1 MKAWIARGY
10 GNPDVL
16 VLEERPKP
24 VPKQN
29 EILVRICATSVSSA
43 DVRIRTMKLPRG
55 FASIGRVVF
64 GFSRPRQPILGSEFC
79 GIVEAAGK
87 DVTAF
92 KTGDAVIGF
101 ADAGM
106 RCHAEYRTMPA
117 SGALALKPDNLS
129 FEEAASL
136 MFGGTT
142 ALHFLRKSRLA
153 AGERLLVIGASGA
166 VGSAMVQ
173 LGRHTGAHVTG
184 VTSGGNHELVA
195 ALGAHELIDYT
206 RQDFAAKPDGRDAAS
221 YDVIAD
227 TVGASSFAACRPV
240 LKENGRYLP
249 IAGTL
254 RDLLARPAGT
264 KVSIGGTAWARR
276 EDVVHLANLAGMG
289 VLKPLIDTI
298 YPFAR
303 LPDAHARVE
312 TGRKRGSVVVSVSST

>member
-10 GNPDVL
+10 GSPDVL
-16 VLEERPKP
+16 ALEERPKP
-24 VPKQN
+24 EPKDN
-29 EILVRICATSVSSA
+29 EVLVRICATTVSSA

-55 FASIGRVVF
+55 FAIIGRLVF
-64 GFSRPRQPILGSEFC
+64 GLTRPRQPILGTEFS
-79 GIVEAAGK
+79 GIVEALGK
-87 DVTAF
+87 DVTTFRA
-92 KTGDAVIGF
+92 GDAVIGF
-101 ADAGM
+101 RDARM
-106 RCHAEYRTMPA
+106 RCHAEFCTMPA
-117 SGALALKPDNLS
+117 SGAMALKPANLS

-173 LGRHTGAHVTG
+173 LARHMGAHVTG
-184 VTSGGNHELVA
+184 VTSSGNLELVRS
-195 ALGAHELIDYT
+195 LGAHELIDYT
-206 RQDFAAKPDGRDAAS
+206 TEDFAGQPHAGHAAA

-227 TVGASSFAACRPV
+227 TVGATSFAACRPA
-240 LKENGRYLP
+240 LKEHGRYLA

-254 RDLLARPAGT
+254 PDLLARSSGT
-264 KVSIGGTAWARR
+264 KTTMGGPASARR
-276 EDVVHLANLAGMG
+276 EDIVQLADLAGIG
-289 VLKPLIDTI
+289 VLKPVIDTV

-312 TGRKRGSVVVSVSST
+312 TGRKRGSVVISVSAT